1 MPGMGNNVLSKT
13 IYWHDYETFGVD
25 PRRDRAAQFAG
36 IRTDEAL
43 NVIGEPLVIFC
54 KPAPDMLPHPQAIL
68 ITGITPQ
75 KALNEGL
82 CEAEFIARIAS
93 EFSQPGTCVA
103 GYNSIRFDDEMTRQL
118 LYRNFHDPY
127 EREWKNGNSRWDII
141 DMVRLCAAT
150 RPQGINWPLRE
161 DGSPS
166 FKLEMLTAANGIA
179 HADAHDA
186 LSDVLATIELAR
198 LIKNKQPRL
207 YEHIWQLRSKQAV
220 QAQLDI
226 RTHKPVLHVSM
237 MYPASQGCL
246 ALVAPLCKH
255 PVDNNGIIVCDLRS
269 DPASWM
275 DLSVAEIKH
284 RLFTPQDELAEGEE
298 RVPLKVVHL
307 NRCPVVVPQTVLEPE
322 LARKHAVDLRLHQQH
337 WQHLVEHPALH
348 TEVVQKIAQAFDRR
362 FVAVEG
368 VEEVQ
373 LEDDP
378 DYMIYSG
385 GFFTETDK
393 RHMAAIRNST
403 PQNLVDK
410 KFAFLDGRLHDML
423 FRYRARNW
431 PESLNEQEILQWADF
446 CRQRLGRPDE
456 GRHAGLGVTGFRTV
470 VAELR
475 KEELDK
481 AALGLLDELESYADA
496 LAQHLNL

>member
-1 MPGMGNNVLSKT
+1 MSKT
-13 IYWHDYETFGVD
+13 IYWHDYETFGGD

-43 NVIGEPLVIFC
+43 NVIGEPLVIYC
-54 KPAPDMLPHPQAIL
+54 KPAPDMLPHPQATL

-82 CEAEFIARIAS
+82 CEAEFITRIAS

-166 FKLEMLTAANGIA
+166 FRLEMLTAANGIA

-198 LIKNKQPRL
+198 LIKSKQPRL
-207 YEHIWQLRSKQAV
+207 YEHIWQLRSKQAA

-255 PVDNNGIIVCDLRS
+255 PVDNNGIIVCDLRG
-269 DPASWM
+269 DPAKWM
-275 DLSVAEIKH
+275 DLTAAEIKH
-284 RLFTPQDELAEGEE
+284 RLFTPQEELAEGEE

-322 LARKHAVDLRLHQQH
+322 LAKKYAMDLRLHQQH
-337 WQHLVEHPALH
+337 WQHLVEHPTLH

-362 FVAVEG
+362 FVEADG
-368 VEEVQ
+368 DEEVQ

-393 RHMAAIRNST
+393 RHMLAIRNSA

-431 PESLNEQEILQWADF
+431 PESLNELEILQWADF
-446 CRQRLGRPDE
+446 CRQRLGRTEE
-456 GRHAGLGVTGFRTV
+456 GRHSGLGVAGLRAA
-470 VAELR
+470 VAQLR
-475 KEELDK
+475 QDGVDQT
-481 AALGLLDELESYADA
+481 ALGLLDELESYADA
-496 LAQHLNL
+496 LAQHLGL